1 MLTDNLCMG
10 CMRELGEEKVCPH
23 CGLHAD
29 FVQESP
35 LLPLRTVINDRYI
48 IGKAISTGGDG
59 VTYIAWDRERN
70 VAVAVREF
78 LPLEHI
84 IREFGDRAITVKK
97 DSSLVVHDGIMAFLE
112 LWRKIARLRD
122 LSALKPVVL
131 RFRIHREHNAAR
143 FSFEEPHGLSR
154 LGSGKDSFD
163 ACAFNSCHNA
173 RGRNLSPWYFTK
185 HTSFG
190 T

>member
-97 DSSLVVHDGIMAFLE
+97 YSSLVVHDGIMAFLE

-122 LSALKPVVL
+122 LSALKPVVDIVTENNTAYSVSEYIESITL
-131 RFRIHREHNAAR
+131 RDF
-143 FSFEEPHGLSR
+143 LLKSR
-154 LGSGKDSFD
+154 TGYLGWDQAKT
-163 ACAFNSCHNA
+163 
-173 RGRNLSPWYFTK
+173 L
-185 HTSFG
+185 
-190 T
+190 

>member
-84 IREFGDRAITVKK
+84 IRGITVNRAIPLKRTV
-97 DSSLVVHDGIMAFLE
+97 LLWFTDGIMAFLE
-112 LWRKIARLRD
+112 LWRKSQDFVI
-122 LSALKPVVL
+122 
-131 RFRIHREHNAAR
+131 
-143 FSFEEPHGLSR
+143 SR
-154 LGSGKDSFD
+154 
-163 ACAFNSCHNA
+163 
-173 RGRNLSPWYFTK
+173 R
-185 HTSFG
+185 
-190 T
+190 

>member
-1 MLTDNLCMG
+1 MG
-10 CMRELGEEKVCPH
+10 KKKVCPH

-84 IREFGDRAITVKK
+84 IREFGDRAITVKGQF
-97 DSSLVVHDGIMAFLE
+97 SCGSRRYNGVFGALAQN
-112 LWRKIARLRD
+112 RK
-122 LSALKPVVL
+122 
-131 RFRIHREHNAAR
+131 
-143 FSFEEPHGLSR
+143 
-154 LGSGKDSFD
+154 
-163 ACAFNSCHNA
+163 
-173 RGRNLSPWYFTK
+173 
-185 HTSFG
+185 TS
-190 T
+190 

>member
-78 LPLEHI
+78 LPLEHV

-97 DSSLVVHDGIMAFLE
+97 DI
-112 LWRKIARLRD
+112 LRT
-122 LSALKPVVL
+122 P
-131 RFRIHREHNAAR
+131 FPN
-143 FSFEEPHGLSR
+143 
-154 LGSGKDSFD
+154 
-163 ACAFNSCHNA
+163 
-173 RGRNLSPWYFTK
+173 T
-185 HTSFG
+185 
-190 T
+190 

>member
-10 CMRELGEEKVCPH
+10 CMRELEEEKVCPH

-97 DSSLVVHDGIMAFLE
+97 GQFSCGSRRYNGVFGALAQN
-112 LWRKIARLRD
+112 RK
-122 LSALKPVVL
+122 
-131 RFRIHREHNAAR
+131 
-143 FSFEEPHGLSR
+143 
-154 LGSGKDSFD
+154 
-163 ACAFNSCHNA
+163 
-173 RGRNLSPWYFTK
+173 
-185 HTSFG
+185 TS
-190 T
+190 